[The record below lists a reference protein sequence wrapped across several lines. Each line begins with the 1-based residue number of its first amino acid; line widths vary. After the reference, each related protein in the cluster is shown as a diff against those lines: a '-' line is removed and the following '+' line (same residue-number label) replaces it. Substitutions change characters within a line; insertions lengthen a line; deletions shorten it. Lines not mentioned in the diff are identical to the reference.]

1 MSRSTPRM
9 NFTYPNFR
17 KSPWDNDFNTLIREI
32 DDAVYTSREDR
43 NLVLMEGGTIS
54 WAAGTGVLQW
64 SDILYLNAS
73 ITGFLWRVPADSVT
87 IEEGEV
93 LYAELTRN
101 PGSNVDV
108 VTGVASQ
115 VPSTNAAVLLCIRK
129 GDLLYWRDGK
139 VIPDGYSGTLFIAGS
154 VAETLANTLVAGNVT
169 GGRDIVVSSGDKLTA
184 PDYAVLTVETPS
196 PTAGIPG
203 GIDLTSG
210 SGLQAGR
217 PGADI
222 DITAGDGATTGA
234 GGTVNVTPGS
244 SPTGTDGTIELLGDT
259 NVTGKLGVTGL
270 IDPVGVVFDE
280 ASAPGTGATQGGVFV
295 SDGTGGL
302 TQNKLYFRPGSN
314 GTPEELGAGGATST
328 AMARVDPS
336 SSDAVDDTDLTTAF
350 LTVQGGVD
358 AIVSAGGGTVYVF
371 PKFGGYAETVFVH
384 DPDVHICGVGPETSW
399 GTNTDSAKV
408 VIRPDAAGPA
418 IVYTEASR
426 ASAQALIARG
436 AANYETFYDT
446 DLVYGGRTPNRCS
459 VSNIYLQ
466 TSATYALCL
475 WGKNSN
481 STQFQDALR
490 VSQCRVEGIY
500 SQRVGDVSYKRCQL
514 ATLRSYNTY
523 SNYFEHT
530 FLNALVEE
538 YDPLKA
544 VPAFGYFGVLLE
556 SCNVNGLLL
565 YVEAAVQEMVSCWG
579 DGVYQL
585 YDDSFLHTQGL
596 QNERT
601 PTGLLVSTD
610 AEWQG
615 HADHF
620 LGGVQFNTGG
630 TDQACTA
637 VDCYI
642 EGLLTDNNGRLTQSG
657 SFRDNVA
664 AEFGKVA
671 QKVTPVAADHILIED
686 SAAGFAKKYAL
697 FSAFGGS
704 AAVFEVDSGNNEIQ
718 PILADKGR
726 TFLVGSQS
734 TEDTGAAADDGR
746 MFFHKTDNS
755 FRAGRVLGTQWDS
768 ANRGSDSAA
777 LNFGCIASGVR
788 SLAGGSNST
797 AAGGGSRAFGYNC
810 DTDASASGSCSK
822 GYYARGMLRGQSAHS
837 CGEFSVAGDAQYSR
851 LTAVASTTGA
861 VTVEMFLDGA
871 AIAMNLLDDRTW
883 AFEML
888 FVARHVGGVAGT
900 LGDSAAYKAQG
911 CVRRRSGAAAIV
923 GAVTYTVLAE
933 DDASWPTPVVDAT
946 SVRLRVRVTGVTDQ
960 NIRWVAAVHLT
971 EVKTV

>member
-1 MSRSTPRM
+1 VPNTPRM
-9 NFTYPNFR
+9 SFPYPSYR
-17 KSPWDNDFNTLIREI
+17 KDPWFDDQEDFNLAV
-32 DDAVYTSREDR
+32 DASVYTSREDR
-43 NLVLMEGGTIS
+43 NLVIMEGGTVAWS
-54 WAAGTGVLQW
+54 SGTGVLSW
-64 SDILYLNAS
+64 DADIQLNAS
-73 ITGFLWRVPADSVT
+73 ISGLLWVIAAGSVT
-87 IEEGEV
+87 LEEGEAF
-93 LYAELTRN
+93 Y
-101 PGSNVDV
+101 VDLV
-108 VTGVASQ
+108 RYPSANTTITPQVSSQ
-115 VPSTNAAVLLCIRK
+115 IPSTDQAVMMALRK
-129 GDLLYWRDGK
+129 NDRVYWRNGLT
-139 VIPDGYSGTLFIAGS
+139 IEDGYSGLLFTTPPGTEPLSVTLG
-154 VAETLANTLVAGNVT
+154 AGNTT
-169 GGRDIVVSSGDKLTA
+169 GGTDVVVSSGDKITA
-184 PDYAVLTVETPS
+184 PDAVALTIETPS
-196 PTAGIPG
+196 PTLGIPG
-203 GIDLTSG
+203 GIDITSG
-210 SGLQAGR
+210 SGVQAGR

-222 DITAGDGATTGA
+222 DITAGNGVTTGA
-234 GGTVNVTPGS
+234 GGKVNVTPGS

-704 AAVFEVDSGNNEIQ
+704 AAVFEVD
-718 PILADKGR
+718 R
-726 TFLVGSQS
+726 
-734 TEDTGAAADDGR
+734 
-746 MFFHKTDNS
+746 
-755 FRAGRVLGTQWDS
+755 
-768 ANRGSDSAA
+768 
-777 LNFGCIASGVR
+777 C
-788 SLAGGSNST
+788 
-797 AAGGGSRAFGYNC
+797 
-810 DTDASASGSCSK
+810 
-822 GYYARGMLRGQSAHS
+822 LRGRF
-837 CGEFSVAGDAQYSR
+837 G
-851 LTAVASTTGA
+851 
-861 VTVEMFLDGA
+861 
-871 AIAMNLLDDRTW
+871 
-883 AFEML
+883 
-888 FVARHVGGVAGT
+888 
-900 LGDSAAYKAQG
+900 
-911 CVRRRSGAAAIV
+911 
-923 GAVTYTVLAE
+923 
-933 DDASWPTPVVDAT
+933 
-946 SVRLRVRVTGVTDQ
+946 
-960 NIRWVAAVHLT
+960 
-971 EVKTV
+971 